1 MGALQN
7 SVSPMR
13 IFSHLFAVCE
23 GLVEDCGS
31 RHRRSFHQIFVEP
44 VIYLEGPSSSVFVQY
59 GRQWMAREFS
69 EFNKKQL
76 SCGSTA
82 RERIDVGTETMI
94 CFVSLLHD
102 RKAAMLCE
110 GWSLRAWNIQSEI
123 EI

>member
-1 MGALQN
+1 MDQRDLLGSLN
-7 SVSPMR
+7 
-13 IFSHLFAVCE
+13 FATS
-23 GLVEDCGS
+23 LK
-31 RHRRSFHQIFVEP
+31 
-44 VIYLEGPSSSVFVQY
+44 
-59 GRQWMAREFS
+59 RQWMAREFS